1 MNILRALI
9 VSVIGIFILMT
20 LWPLFVFLVI
30 VFGIYWFAI
39 SMRIK
44 RMNQT
49 VRDDFNQSSSQT
61 DNKPKDVID
70 AQYTERSE

>member
-49 VRDDFNQSSSQT
+49 VRDDFNQSSNQP

>member
-39 SMRIK
+39 SMRIR

-49 VRDDFNQSSSQT
+49 IKDDFNQPSSQS

>member
-9 VSVIGIFILMT
+9 VSMTGIFILMP

-30 VFGIYWFAI
+30 VFGVYWFAI

-44 RMNQT
+44 HMNQT
-49 VRDDFNQSSSQT
+49 VKDDFNQARTQP

>member
-9 VSVIGIFILMT
+9 VSMIGIFILMT
-20 LWPLFVFLVI
+20 LWPLFVFLI
-30 VFGIYWFAI
+30 IIFGIYWFAI

-49 VRDDFNQSSSQT
+49 IKDDFNQTNSQP